1 MLQTLVTVLIVAC
14 SALYVVWAL
23 LLPGSVRRSA
33 AQRLLLRRR
42 WPNAVSAWLQRRSRA
57 TSACGG
63 CDGCA
68 PSSSSQ
74 EAQPVRWTA
83 RPRKHR

>member
-33 AQRLLLRRR
+33 AQRLLLRQHRGCSHQPQGGTEGR
-42 WPNAVSAWLQRRSRA
+42 QAPGVGLPPCTTGS
-57 TSACGG
+57 GG
-63 CDGCA
+63 CHAFSFGLW
-68 PSSSSQ
+68 P
-74 EAQPVRWTA
+74 
-83 RPRKHR
+83 